1 MTRWEHRSRACE
13 NSKRLEIVPLPN
25 SIRCPHADCLKK
37 ICERKVERRGLS
49 EKAYRNFDFNL
60 HKLTEL
66 EQRKCSG
73 LLNREEVWLLVKF
86 LKIKF
91 PLRFSIEKREL
102 LVRGHPLRKLEK
114 PSRYIRIPEG
124 THGGRRRLFRSWQ
137 GFQINRI
144 LVPAQYLVF
153 LERYLAAFLNTR

>member
-1 MTRWEHRSRACE
+1 
-13 NSKRLEIVPLPN
+13 
-25 SIRCPHADCLKK
+25 LKK

-73 LLNREEVWLLVKF
+73 LLNREEVWLLVEF

-102 LVRGHPLRKLEK
+102 LVRGHPLRKLEE

-124 THGGRRRLFRSWQ
+124 THGGRRRLSRS
-137 GFQINRI
+137 
-144 LVPAQYLVF
+144 
-153 LERYLAAFLNTR
+153 